1 MSSTALKTIDQST
14 NHNTHIGEY
23 VLGLSQLWARIYSN
37 FHANCFDV
45 HFIERAV
52 FSHLLHFLFHL
63 LTSLTLFKFC
73 GLNNFLFSR
82 KPARPQDYKRRR
94 WTWIKWILFPSFFVL
109 FLHAAWIKNL
119 FIFFTRLVC
128 FPGFVWWLGHV
139 RRATA
144 RGSGA
149 CNSRTSGVSDCG
161 IQRVKYGEKWLSD
174 SFAVIYVHDDWT
186 FHYIKNLNF

>member
-45 HFIERAV
+45 HIIERAV

-63 LTSLTLFKFC
+63 LTSLTLFKFY

-119 FIFFTRLVC
+119 YIYILLNIFYETCLFPWICLVVRACASCNGAWVGGVQFKDKWCVRLRNPTC
-128 FPGFVWWLGHV
+128 
-139 RRATA
+139 
-144 RGSGA
+144 
-149 CNSRTSGVSDCG
+149 
-161 IQRVKYGEKWLSD
+161 
-174 SFAVIYVHDDWT
+174 
-186 FHYIKNLNF
+186 